1 MLYRFLKILIGFGI
15 RLYYKKI
22 HINHIENLQNDGPRI
37 LIANHPN
44 TLMDAWILGQ
54 ICKEPIYFMTKGT
67 FFSNKLKSVF
77 LRSLGL
83 IPINRATEVKTNGV
97 DNKSS
102 FESCYQLLEEGK
114 TLVIFPE
121 GNSFPERILRQL
133 KTGTARIAL
142 EAEHRNKGKLNL
154 KIIPIGL
161 VYLQPEKFRSSV
173 VANIGQAIPHLKY
186 LKDFEDDNGKTSKKL
201 TNDFK
206 ESMEAL
212 LIGSHAVEFEKLTD
226 GIVELLSSRY
236 IKSNLKGVEK
246 DVDLYKEIYDKI
258 NRIIVASPTKMK
270 RIEYIFNK
278 IELQLHQ
285 LEIQADFLD
294 RKYRPMMFYRQMIQ
308 STILI
313 FLGLPLFIY
322 GFIHS
327 ILPFKLTDILVPKIV
342 KDIEYYAPVAVLLG
356 LVFYPFT
363 YVSFLYLTD
372 SIFHFTFWEEVAYFT
387 SMPLMGMFAYYYYY
401 YVKHVAL
408 KAHFIYMMNNEEEKV
423 KSLQNDREL
432 LRKLIFED

>member
-22 HINHIENLQNDGPRI
+22 QVNHIENLHHDGPRI

-54 ICKEPIYFMTKGT
+54 ICKEPIHFMTKGT
-67 FFSNKLKSVF
+67 FFSTKLKSVF

-83 IPINRATEVKTNGV
+83 IPINRATESITKGV

-102 FESCYQLLEEGK
+102 FESCFQLLEEGK

-121 GNSFPERILRQL
+121 GNSFPERVLRQL
-133 KTGTARIAL
+133 KTGSARIAL
-142 EAEHRNKGKLNL
+142 EAELRNQGELNL

-161 VYLQPEKFRSSV
+161 IYLQPEKFRSSV
-173 VANIGQAIPHLKY
+173 VANIGPPIDHLHY
-186 LKDFEDDNGKTSKKL
+186 LGDFELDNGRASKKL
-201 TNDFK
+201 TKDFK
-206 ESMEAL
+206 YSIENL
-212 LIGSHAVEFEKLTD
+212 LIGSHAVEFEGLADNVVK
-226 GIVELLSSRY
+226 ILSSRY
-236 IKSNLKGVEK
+236 IESELKGVEK
-246 DVDLYKEIYDKI
+246 DVYLFKEVYDRI
-258 NRIIVASPTKMK
+258 NTILVASPTRMK
-270 RIEYIFNK
+270 RIEYVYDK
-278 IELQLHQ
+278 INLQLKQ
-285 LEIQADFLD
+285 LEVQPDFLD
-294 RKYRPMMFYRQMIQ
+294 RDYRPMMFYRQMIQ

-342 KDIEYYAPVAVLLG
+342 KDIEYYAPVAVLLS
-356 LVFYPFT
+356 LVFYPLN
-363 YVSFLYLTD
+363 YVGFLYLTD
-372 SIFHFTFWEEVAYFT
+372 YFLQLSFWEEVIYFI
-387 SMPLMGMFAYYYYY
+387 SLPLVGMFAYYYYY

-408 KAHFIYMMNNEEEKV
+408 KAHFIYMMNNEEDKV
-423 KSLQNDREL
+423 KSLQNDREM

>member
-83 IPINRATEVKTNGV
+83 IPINRATEAKTNGV